1 MTEHHHSSADM
12 PFTEA
17 ELQELHTQD
26 YLAGQRVVGLMLGI
40 FVIGV
45 ILYTIVAVTVAGG

>member
-1 MTEHHHSSADM
+1 MTEHHHSPTDM

-26 YLAGQRVVGLMLGI
+26 YLAGQRVVGLMLSI
-40 FVIGV
+40 FLIGV
-45 ILYTIVAVTVAGG
+45 ILYTIVAISVAGG